1 MAVTDVTVVPSN
13 VVDSVSNSAAL
24 GIVASSGGGVEIPGD
39 DPELMVTF
47 QEYR

>member
-1 MAVTDVTVVPSN
+1 MAVTDVTVATFD
-13 VVDSVSNSAAL
+13 VVDSLNNSAAL
-24 GIVASSGGGVEIPGD
+24 GIVASKGGGAEMPGD